1 MKSFEP
7 QLKDLEK
14 ARDALVQRRG
24 LPRRSRSGKKWSFVQ
39 ALTRSARQQILK
51 LEKAPPAGSLSIKT
65 WFTFAMASSRRSKA
79 LRAAKVGGV
88 GGKVGRTYL
97 VLFSDSSCKP
107 SSPSSSTASNTCP
120 GSRCRTHRKPWTSQ
134 SGPTC
139 EGISG
144 TCLSPARSC
153 RRWRRAGPVSPP
165 PYLLAGRLLLG
176 KVRARQLPSPGA
188 LLCAPVC

>member
-88 GGKVGRTYL
+88 GGKVGKTCL
-97 VLFSDSSCKP
+97 VLFSRQFLQAIFSILLDCK
-107 SSPSSSTASNTCP
+107 
-120 GSRCRTHRKPWTSQ
+120 
-134 SGPTC
+134 
-139 EGISG
+139 
-144 TCLSPARSC
+144 
-153 RRWRRAGPVSPP
+153 
-165 PYLLAGRLLLG
+165 
-176 KVRARQLPSPGA
+176 
-188 LLCAPVC
+188 